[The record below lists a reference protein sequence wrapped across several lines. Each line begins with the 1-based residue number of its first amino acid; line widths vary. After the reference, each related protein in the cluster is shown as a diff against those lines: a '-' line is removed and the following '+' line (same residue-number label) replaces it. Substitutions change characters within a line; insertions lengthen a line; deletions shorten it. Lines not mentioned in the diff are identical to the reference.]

1 MTPLAQALPALAM
14 VIGFAM
20 PGIRQVRLAA
30 ALLAIQS
37 AATAVAA
44 IAVRQPLLALPPLIL
59 AALVW
64 VAPGRVIAPQPSTL
78 PIGGIKPALV
88 AGATLIV
95 LSQSLGALALPLC
108 VSMLGILLAATRRG
122 SWMRVMALVQMQN
135 GVVLAACITEGASPL
150 LVMACCAL
158 PLPLP
163 LLLLLPLPLGIGLM
177 ARRREGRPGPDRWS
191 VARDWLP
198 YLDLAA
204 SMAVLAATVLVPLSP
219 LSSAFA
225 PLLGLDA
232 VFQSYARR
240 NKTSLPP
247 RTRILAFFTAALV
260 VAAACASQPIMVW
273 LAVLA
278 ASGTH
283 FARAPTRRPDDALL
297 AFTGAGVLL
306 FGLLTLGPPFA
317 IVGYFCIFAGIVAVC
332 AVVPDLAVPLI
343 VLLLRLAIRTPWPA
357 AVSGLGLAI
366 ALSALAVCAVG
377 LARRRSIAALYL
389 AQTSTAAIAL
399 CLGTPDGRF
408 AALALLTLLI
418 LTRTATRVA
427 PVTPLANAA
436 LAGGPPLGVF
446 PGLVLVTLAL
456 AGQNPWLLLPVGAAF
471 VPILLS
477 IRPGPISVHPSL
489 AWLPFGLALL
499 AGYGAPDGLIRWW
512 HMLTAGQG

>member
-1 MTPLAQALPALAM
+1 MTALAQAMPALAM
-14 VIGFAM
+14 VIAFAM

-37 AATAVAA
+37 AATSVAAVALH
-44 IAVRQPLLALPPLIL
+44 QPLLALPPLLL

-64 VAPGRVIAPQPSTL
+64 FAPGRVIAPQPSTL
-78 PIGGIKPALV
+78 PIGGIKPALA
-88 AGATLIV
+88 AGAILIV

-108 VSMLGILLAATRRG
+108 VAMLGILLAATRHG
-122 SWMRVMALVQMQN
+122 TWMRVMALVQMQN

-158 PLPLP
+158 PLPL
-163 LLLLLPLPLGIGLM
+163 GIGLM
-177 ARRREGRPGPDRWS
+177 PHHRAGRHGPDRWAF
-191 VARDWLP
+191 ARHWLP

-204 SMAVLAATVLVPLSP
+204 SVAVLAATVLVPLSP

-232 VFQSYARR
+232 AFQSYARR
-240 NKTSLPP
+240 NKTGMSP
-247 RTRILAFFTAALV
+247 RTRILAFLTAALV
-260 VAAACASQPIMVW
+260 TAAACTSQPIMVW
-273 LAVLA
+273 LVVLA
-278 ASGTH
+278 AIGAH
-283 FARAPTRRPDDALL
+283 VARAPTRRVDDALL
-297 AFTGAGVLL
+297 AFIGAGVLL

-317 IVGYFCIFAGIVAVC
+317 IPGYFCIFAGIVAIS

-357 AVSGLGLAI
+357 TVAELGLTI
-366 ALSALAVCAVG
+366 ALAALAACAVG

-389 AQTSTAAIAL
+389 AQTSLAAVAL

-408 AALALLTLLI
+408 AALVLLTLLV
-418 LTRTATRVA
+418 LTRAATRGA
-427 PVTPLANAA
+427 PVPPLADAA
-436 LAGGPPLGVF
+436 LAGAPPLGVF

-477 IRPGPISVHPSL
+477 IRPGTVSLHPSP
-489 AWLPFGLALL
+489 AWMPLGLALL
-499 AGYGAPDGLIRWW
+499 AGYAAPDGLIRWW